1 MLKIIFI
8 LILFILGNCSNA
20 EKEYHPKAVVIF
32 RTGDVR
38 TTAKSLALGDE
49 ITDKDVIS
57 VGAKSVC
64 DLQVIE
70 SDTMAVVR
78 IKEYSKF
85 KLQGVQIGSTKK
97 NNFIV
102 DSGSAMLN
110 VSKLG
115 KNEEVN
121 ASTPTMTAGV
131 RGTKYDLSVA
141 PNGNSKVNVI
151 EGSVAMRVRVPE
163 LEKYSRTEIK
173 QSKTLSAVDEALESK
188 EIVIES
194 GKSSQVPK
202 SVSTKVLKDT
212 GLEAVI
218 KKDSASEVDKD
229 VDSKAVEEKLEKLE
243 KEDLNNTTS
252 DIDKASMGQKLKE
265 YEELTPIEKEIIND
279 KEKRKS
285 VIKARSEKLEKS
297 WLQKLLDWSK
307 NLKF

>member
-1 MLKIIFI
+1 MLRIILIIIFI
-8 LILFILGNCSNA
+8 ILGNCSGK
-20 EKEYHPKAVVIF
+20 EKEYHPRAVVIF

-49 ITDKDVIS
+49 ITDTDLVM
-57 VGAKSVC
+57 VGGKSVC
-64 DLQVIE
+64 DLQMIGTETLAVI
-70 SDTMAVVR
+70 R

-85 KLQGVQIGSTKK
+85 KLKGVQVGFTKT

-115 KNEEVN
+115 RNEEVN
-121 ASTPTMTAGV
+121 ASTPTLTAGV
-131 RGTKYDLSVA
+131 RGTKYDLNVA
-141 PNGNSKVNVI
+141 PNGNSKVNVV
-151 EGSVAMRVRVPE
+151 EGSVSMKVRVPE

-173 QSKTLSAVDEALESK
+173 QSKTLSAVDDALESK

-202 SVSTKVLKDT
+202 SVSTKILKDT
-212 GLEAVI
+212 GLETVI

-229 VDSKAVEEKLEKLE
+229 VDPKAVEEKLEKLE

-252 DIDKASMGQKLKE
+252 DIDQASMTQKLKE

-297 WLQKLLDWSK
+297 WLQRLLDWSK
-307 NLKF
+307 NIKF